1 MTPERAQHVRMA
13 SAAAVN
19 SDNDSE
25 VEWEDASPPPPPPV
39 EAVGAIGAVEA
50 VSGKRKAALISD
62 DDDDDDD
69 SSAAAAVPKPQFGGK
84 KKKSKTTR
92 TKRVVAKAK
101 VYGDNSFFE
110 LSLPIGINLLV
121 KPIDIGE
128 QRAPWTSTDGDLLS
142 KPARNK
148 AIIAKKVDFGLENT
162 LWVLQMA
169 DGRSTICAEFTF

>member
-1 MTPERAQHVRMA
+1 MTPERAQEVRKAMV
-13 SAAAVN
+13 VN
-19 SDNDSE
+19 SDKDSE
-25 VEWEDASPPPPPPV
+25 VEWEDADTKDKTPV
-39 EAVGAIGAVEA
+39 EAVEA
-50 VSGKRKAALISD
+50 VNGKRKASLISD
-62 DDDDDDD
+62 DGDDDDDD
-69 SSAAAAVPKPQFGGK
+69 SSAASAASAQPKPQFGGK

-128 QRAPWTSTDGDLLS
+128 QRAPWTSVDGDLMS